1 MKWNAPPPVALG
13 VRRKAQLP
21 ASTWVVER
29 RRIGGFGRASRLDG
43 WSRVHSVAEEPVD
56 S

>member
-1 MKWNAPPPVALG
+1 MMKWNAPPPVALG

-29 RRIGGFGRASRLDG
+29 RRLAASVG
-43 WSRVHSVAEEPVD
+43 PHGSTAGPECIA
-56 S
+56 